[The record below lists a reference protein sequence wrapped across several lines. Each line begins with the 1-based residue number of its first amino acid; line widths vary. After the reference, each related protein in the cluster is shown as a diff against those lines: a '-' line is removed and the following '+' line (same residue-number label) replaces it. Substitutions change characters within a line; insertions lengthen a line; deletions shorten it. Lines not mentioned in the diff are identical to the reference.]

1 MRIINFI
8 WLGCHERGIMKHYNQ
23 EQKPMNPNIL
33 YKKIETL
40 DDARAFI
47 RHLVQTGNMYHPDDD
62 ALECMNNGE
71 SSFEEQQANALNRRM
86 DEAWDVGGEWG
97 RFGDIHAYSMYYM
110 RLVKYFD

>member
-1 MRIINFI
+1 MCIINFI

-23 EQKPMNPNIL
+23 EQKPMDPNIL

-86 DEAWDVGGEWG
+86 DEAWSFEKWG
-97 RFGDIHAYSMYYM
+97 RFDDVHAYSMYYM

>member
-23 EQKPMNPNIL
+23 EQKPIDPNIL

-86 DEAWDVGGEWG
+86 DEAWEVGGEWG

>member
-8 WLGCHERGIMKHYNQ
+8 WFGCHERGIMKHYNQ
-23 EQKPMNPNIL
+23 EQKPIDPNIL

-86 DEAWDVGGEWG
+86 DEAWSFEKWG
-97 RFGDIHAYSMYYM
+97 RFEDIYAYSMYYM